1 MTTLKI
7 IRPEDAIENYRLAQ
21 IQAVTERIARREKKL
36 KSMRVLFE
44 DMRRDINNE
53 DWELTLDIHSLRQL
67 MDGKVK
73 FDIVPLEEAIDE

>member
-1 MTTLKI
+1 MTTLKV

-36 KSMRVLFE
+36 KSMRVIFE
-44 DMRRDINNE
+44 DMRSDIKNE
-53 DWELTLDIHSLRQL
+53 DWELTLDRHSLLQL

-73 FDIVPLEEAIDE
+73 FDTVPLEDAIDE

>member
-7 IRPEDAIENYRLAQ
+7 IRAEDAIENYRLAQ
-21 IQAVTERIARREKKL
+21 MQAVTERIARREKKL

-53 DWELTLDIHSLRQL
+53 DWELTLDRHSLVQL
-67 MDGKVK
+67 MGGKVK
-73 FDIVPLEEAIDE
+73 FKTESLEEAIDE

>member
-7 IRPEDAIENYRLAQ
+7 IRAEDAIENYRLAQ
-21 IQAVTERIARREKKL
+21 MQAVTERIARREKKL

-53 DWELTLDIHSLRQL
+53 DWELTLDINSLRQL